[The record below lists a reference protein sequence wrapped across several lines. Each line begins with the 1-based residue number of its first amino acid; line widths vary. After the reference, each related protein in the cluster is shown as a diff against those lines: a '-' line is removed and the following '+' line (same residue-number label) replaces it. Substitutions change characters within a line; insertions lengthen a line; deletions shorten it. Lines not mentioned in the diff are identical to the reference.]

1 MMMAME
7 RKKKLLCFTCLVCTP
22 RQVRDLAKYIIIYF
36 CNNDL
41 ASNQII
47 IKIIIF
53 SFRLIIKIIV
63 IIDLAIYIYI
73 EFYNEIKL

>member
-7 RKKKLLCFTCLVCTP
+7 REKKLLCFTCLVCTP

-41 ASNQII
+41 ASN
-47 IKIIIF
+47 
-53 SFRLIIKIIV
+53 
-63 IIDLAIYIYI
+63 
-73 EFYNEIKL
+73 

>member
-1 MMMAME
+1 MMMAMG
-7 RKKKLLCFTCLVCTP
+7 KKKIALFYLFGVYP
-22 RQVRDLAKYIIIYF
+22 RKVRDLAKYIIIYF

-53 SFRLIIKIIV
+53 SFRFIIKIIV
-63 IIDLAIYIYI
+63 IIDLAKYIYIYRI
-73 EFYNEIKL
+73 L